1 MPAVKVKENE
11 PFDVALRRFKRSCEK
26 KPVYWLKFVAAN
38 FTRSQLLSV
47 SVKQQPL
54 LSVTPRKFSANSA
67 APFVCTNTQ
76 TIVASFCQARLS
88 AGLMAFADNA

>member
-11 PFDVALRRFKRSCEK
+11 PFDVLCVVSSAPAK

-47 SVKQQPL
+47 SAKQQPL

-76 TIVASFCQARLS
+76 TFVASFLPKPGS
-88 AGLMAFADNA
+88 EPG